1 MQSEQMLT
9 SILTIEPV
17 NNQEYLPKRATIGSA
32 GLDVY
37 SRGTCLIGPKKT
49 ELIPLGFKM
58 ELHATNL
65 FAMLFARSSLHKK
78 SLIIPNGAGIIDN
91 DYRGEVMMLLH
102 NISDNDVIINW
113 GEKIGQLVIMPIIPV
128 DVNIGTVGTT
138 KRGSGG
144 FGSTGSY

>member
-9 SILTIEPV
+9 SILTIEPI
-17 NNQEYLPKRATIGSA
+17 NNQQYTPNKATPGSA

-37 SRGTCLIGPKKT
+37 SRETCLIEPGKT
-49 ELIPLGFKM
+49 SLVPLGFKM

-102 NISDNDVIINW
+102 NISNTDVIINW
-113 GEKIGQLVIMPIIPV
+113 GERIGQLVIMPIIPIS
-128 DVNIGTVGTT
+128 VNIGTVGTT

>member
-1 MQSEQMLT
+1 MLT
-9 SILTIEPV
+9 SILTIEPI
-17 NNQEYLPKRATIGSA
+17 NNQENIPKRATPGSA

-37 SRGTCLIGPKKT
+37 ARETCLIEPGKT
-49 ELIPLGFKM
+49 SLIPLGFKM
-58 ELHATNL
+58 ELHDTNL

-78 SLIIPNGAGIIDN
+78 SLIIPNGVGIIDN

-102 NISDNDVIINW
+102 NISNTTDVIINW
-113 GEKIGQLVIMPIIPV
+113 GERIGQLVIMPIIPV
-128 DVNIGTVGTT
+128 DINIGTVGTT